1 MRCLRVPRAFVR
13 GSAARLFHMCTLAI
27 VVSLLTP
34 WSAHA
39 VDTVIG
45 FDDQPA
51 NQLITTQY
59 TPLGLNFTGG
69 AFAPTV
75 QAVPFG
81 VAASNPNVLSL
92 FPHGCEFCH
101 ALTRGVFTDGVT
113 HQHVSVRAGILGTL
127 PHTAVVSLVARDID
141 DNVVAQASGT
151 VTTGG
156 GVFTLLDAI
165 SPNQDI
171 YSIVVGAPGS
181 DGVERPIAI
190 DDLTFDKP
198 APAATPDFVVTGP
211 ESASVLAGFSS
222 STPITIDRINNST
235 GPIDLA
241 ITGTPPGVTASI
253 TPATTSS
260 STATLNLTAAAGAP
274 PAVQDATLTA
284 TPTAAA
290 AGPKAR
296 SRQVQIRV
304 GSGFSV
310 FGPSEAQDLSSCN
323 RAVPITITRDP
334 SFTGTVD
341 LTVAGAAP
349 GLGAS
354 LVTSS
359 VTFSGGSR
367 SEVVTLNLGLP
378 PDGVARPSRITVSGS
393 SPGFPSRSTGFDV
406 GGACPIPLDA
416 RVQSIQVNQGIQ
428 NAFLPQNPGGR
439 PFSYLDSFTGLDG
452 WGDIPLAH
460 LMAGRVTIVRVWANV
475 STAPLGGVPNVRA
488 VLRGEAEGRP
498 LAEGPLLPV
507 GGPRTL
513 FAGPLGVSD
522 VAAGSPDGAYTF
534 VLPDSWTR
542 HDFLHLTA
550 EILPPAPG
558 TTTPSFS
565 ECSAPACTANNAF
578 RLVNVKFNAPPPTAV
593 LRPLAMVIGSQVL
606 PDPDTVFA
614 PTRTVSP
621 VPVAARP
628 YQAII
633 DIGDIAADPM
643 TYPPGSDAANVAVG
657 SRVDD
662 WDNANGTSDATV
674 GVNSALNPATAVGI
688 ARGWRHTYY
697 HIPRY
702 HQNALVDAGR
712 PLTSVVHEV
721 FHLLGRPHA
730 SPCQP
735 GTGSAPGSEPWPPD
749 QQGFIQ
755 GSGLDP
761 TPGSAGLPGLFRIL
775 LPDAA
780 NPFFDLMSYCATI
793 DDQPTLS
800 APGRRRD
807 AWISLHTWNTLA
819 PLTRSATRSV
829 APAKVG
835 RAVPRAATPAVR
847 ALGVSAYVI
856 DGAVTITRV
865 GPQPSGRA
873 PASTAS
879 AYLLVVKDRAGRE
892 LSRTPMAIDAAVQES
907 AAVVSTLNG
916 AGTLDDA
923 ARVEIVAGG
932 SVVASRDATGAAPRV
947 RVTLP
952 RRHERVGG
960 ASDVAIRWRT
970 TATSRAKRV
979 ATVEYS
985 ADAGQSWR
993 TVFTGPNRGRA
1004 TLPGAY
1010 LRHARSA
1017 RVRVTVNDGFRE
1029 GSATSPV
1036 FSSRGTP
1043 PQVSILSSGPAQ
1055 RIRND
1060 AYLDLRGSATDDESN
1075 FLNGRAL
1082 RWYAGERLL
1091 GRGAKISAT
1100 GLAPGRRTIRL
1111 VARDKRGRKG
1121 SATTQ
1126 VSVIASAPAF
1136 LTLRA
1141 PSSLPRRA
1149 RGLRIHVAT
1158 SLPATLAIRG
1168 RRYRVDR
1175 RVRTIRVGVGRGTKR
1190 IVLRLQLRAF
1200 GRTSETRLVVPRS

>member
-1 MRCLRVPRAFVR
+1 M
-13 GSAARLFHMCTLAI
+13 
-27 VVSLLTP
+27 
-34 WSAHA
+34 
-39 VDTVIG
+39 
-45 FDDQPA
+45 
-51 NQLITTQY
+51 
-59 TPLGLNFTGG
+59 
-69 AFAPTV
+69 
-75 QAVPFG
+75 
-81 VAASNPNVLSL
+81 
-92 FPHGCEFCH
+92 
-101 ALTRGVFTDGVT
+101 
-113 HQHVSVRAGILGTL
+113 
-127 PHTAVVSLVARDID
+127 
-141 DNVVAQASGT
+141 
-151 VTTGG
+151 
-156 GVFTLLDAI
+156 
-165 SPNQDI
+165 
-171 YSIVVGAPGS
+171 
-181 DGVERPIAI
+181 
-190 DDLTFDKP
+190 
-198 APAATPDFVVTGP
+198 
-211 ESASVLAGFSS
+211 
-222 STPITIDRINNST
+222 
-235 GPIDLA
+235 
-241 ITGTPPGVTASI
+241 
-253 TPATTSS
+253 
-260 STATLNLTAAAGAP
+260 
-274 PAVQDATLTA
+274 
-284 TPTAAA
+284 
-290 AGPKAR
+290 
-296 SRQVQIRV
+296 
-304 GSGFSV
+304 
-310 FGPSEAQDLSSCN
+310 
-323 RAVPITITRDP
+323 PITITRDP

-354 LVTSS
+354 LATSS
-359 VTFSGGSR
+359 VTFSAGSR
-367 SEVVTLNLGLP
+367 SEVVTLNLSLP
-378 PDGVARPSRITVSGS
+378 PDGIARPSHITVTGS

-439 PFSYLDSFTGLDG
+439 PFSYFDSFTGLDG
-452 WGDIPLAH
+452 WGDVPLAH

-475 STAPLGGVPNVRA
+475 STAPPGGVPNVRA
-488 VLRGEAEGRP
+488 VLRGEAEGRS
-498 LAEGPLLPV
+498 LAEGPLLPI

-513 FAGPLGVSD
+513 FAGPLPVSD
-522 VAAGSPDGAYTF
+522 LAAGSPDGAYTF

-558 TTTPSFS
+558 STTPSFS

-578 RLVNVKFNAPPPTAV
+578 RLVNVKFNAPPPTVV
-593 LRPLAMVIGSQVL
+593 LRPLAMVIGSQIL

-614 PTRTVSP
+614 PMRMVSP

-633 DIGDIAADPM
+633 DIADIAADPM
-643 TYPPGSDAANVAVG
+643 TYPPGGDAANVAVG
-657 SRVDD
+657 NRIDD
-662 WDNANGTSDATV
+662 WENSNGTSDATV
-674 GVNSALNPATAVGI
+674 GVNSSLSPATIAI
-688 ARGWRHTYY
+688 ARGRKHSYY
-697 HIPRY
+697 HIPRN
-702 HQNALVDAGR
+702 HRDAVVDAGR

-721 FHLLGRPHA
+721 FHLLDRPHA
-730 SPCQP
+730 SPCQKGG
-735 GTGSAPGSEPWPPD
+735 GTAPGSEPWPPD

-775 LPDAA
+775 LPNAMT
-780 NPFFDLMSYCATI
+780 PFFDLMSYCATI
-793 DDQPTLS
+793 DDPPTIN
-800 APGRRRD
+800 AGGRRD

-829 APAKVG
+829 APANVR
-835 RAVPRAATPAVR
+835 RAVPRSATPAVR

-916 AGTLDDA
+916 AGDA
-923 ARVEIVAGG
+923 RRCG
-932 SVVASRDATGAAPRV
+932 SRGDRRGRQG
-947 RVTLP
+947 RREP
-952 RRHERVGG
+952 RRHGRGSARSRHLTETPRNAWAARPPSPFAGG
-960 ASDVAIRWRT
+960 RPP
-970 TATSRAKRV
+970 TSRAKRV

-1010 LRHARSA
+1010 LGHARSA
-1017 RVRVTVNDGFRE
+1017 RVRVTINDGFRE

-1082 RWYAGERLL
+1082 RWYAGKRLL

-1100 GLAPGRRTIRL
+1100 GLAPGKRTIRL
-1111 VARDKRGRKG
+1111 VARDKRGREG

-1158 SLPATLAIRG
+1158 SLPATLPIRG

-1175 RVRTIRVGVGRGTKR
+1175 RVRTIRVVVGRGTKP
-1190 IVLRLQLRAF
+1190 IVLRLALRAF
-1200 GRTSETRLVVPRS
+1200 GRTSETRLVVPRR

>member
-1 MRCLRVPRAFVR
+1 MPQEPTATSQRTRRELLSEDYARHRV
-13 GSAARLFHMCTLAI
+13 
-27 VVSLLTP
+27 
-34 WSAHA
+34 
-39 VDTVIG
+39 
-45 FDDQPA
+45 DDQPA

-59 TPLGLNFTGG
+59 APLGFTFTGG

-127 PHTAVVSLVARDID
+127 PHSAVVSLVARDID

-151 VTTGG
+151 VVTGG
-156 GVFTLLDAI
+156 GVSVLLDAT
-165 SPNQDI
+165 SANQDI
-171 YSIVVGAPGS
+171 YSVVVGAPGS

-211 ESASVLAGFSS
+211 ESASVLAGFSA
-222 STPITIDRINNST
+222 STPISIDRINNSS

-241 ITGTPPGVTASI
+241 ITGMPAGVTASI
-253 TPATTSS
+253 TPSTTTS

-274 PAVQDATLTA
+274 AAVQDATLTA

-310 FGPSEAQDLSSCN
+310 FGPSEAQDLSSCS
-323 RAVPITITRDP
+323 RAVPITIARDP

-354 LVTSS
+354 LATSS

-367 SEVVTLNLGLP
+367 SETVTLNLSLP
-378 PDGVARPSRITVSGS
+378 PDGLARPSRITVTGS
-393 SPGFPSRSTGFDV
+393 SPGFPSRFAAFDV
-406 GGACPIPLDA
+406 GGACPIALDA

-439 PFSYLDSFTGLDG
+439 PFSYSDSFTGLDG

-475 STAPLGGVPNVRA
+475 STAPPSGVPNVRA
-488 VLRGEAEGRP
+488 VLRGEAQGRS

-513 FAGPLGVSD
+513 FAGPLPVSD
-522 VAAGSPDGAYTF
+522 VAAGDPSGAYTF

-550 EILPPAPG
+550 QILPPAPG
-558 TTTPSFS
+558 STTPSFS
-565 ECSAPACTANNAF
+565 ECAAPACTANNAF

-593 LRPLAMVIGSQVL
+593 LRPLAMVIGTQVL
-606 PDPDTVFA
+606 PDPNTVFA
-614 PTRTVSP
+614 PMRMVSP

-633 DIGDIAADPM
+633 DIGDIAANPVAF
-643 TYPPGSDAANVAVG
+643 PPGGDAANLAVA

-662 WDNANGTSDATV
+662 WENSNGTSDATV
-674 GVNSALNPATAVGI
+674 GVNGALSSAVEGV
-688 ARGWRHTYY
+688 ARGTKHSYY
-697 HIPRY
+697 HFPRN
-702 HQNALVDAGR
+702 HRNALVDLGR

-721 FHLLGRPHA
+721 FHLFDRPHA
-730 SPCQP
+730 SPCQK
-735 GTGSAPGSEPWPPD
+735 GGGIAPGSELWPPD

-755 GSGLDP
+755 GSGIDP
-761 TPGSAGLPGLFRIL
+761 TPGSAGVPGLFRIL
-775 LPDAA
+775 VASPMT
-780 NPFFDLMSYCATI
+780 PFFDLMSYCATI
-793 DDQPTLS
+793 DSQPILN
-800 APGRRRD
+800 AGGRRD

-819 PLTRSATRSV
+819 PLTRSASRS
-829 APAKVG
+829 AA
-835 RAVPRAATPAVR
+835 RAQVPRAAPRAATPAVR

-879 AYLLVVKDRAGRE
+879 AYLLVVRDGAGRE

-907 AAVVSTLNG
+907 AASVSTLDG

-932 SVVASRDATGAAPRV
+932 SVVASRDAAAAAPSV
-947 RVTLP
+947 RVTSP
-952 RRHERVGG
+952 RSRERVGG

-970 TATSRAKRV
+970 TATSLEQRV

-985 ADAGQSWR
+985 ADAGRTWR
-993 TVFTGPNRGRA
+993 TVFAGPDRGRA

-1017 RVRVTVNDGFRE
+1017 RVRVTINDGFRE

-1043 PQVSILSSGPAQ
+1043 PQVTILSSGPAQ

-1060 AYLDLRGSATDDESN
+1060 AYLDLRGTATDDESS
-1075 FLNGRAL
+1075 FLRGRAL
-1082 RWYAGERLL
+1082 RWYAGKRLL
-1091 GRGAKISAT
+1091 GRGEKISAT
-1100 GLAPGRRTIRL
+1100 GLAPGKRTIRL
-1111 VARDKRGRKG
+1111 VARDKRGREG
-1121 SATTQ
+1121 SAITR
-1126 VSVIASAPAF
+1126 VSVVASVPAF

-1149 RGLRIHVAT
+1149 RGLRIRVAT
-1158 SLPATLAIRG
+1158 SLPATLTIRG
-1168 RRYRVDR
+1168 RRYLVDR
-1175 RVRTIRVGVGRGTKR
+1175 RVRMLRVGVGRGTQR
-1190 IVLRLQLRAF
+1190 IALRLRLSAF
-1200 GRTSETRLVVPRS
+1200 GRTSETRLAVPRS